1 MIKLSAIFPS
11 DFVLYTLIFQS
22 AGNVLTG
29 NKFKLKER
37 VNLSQC
43 WVADAETF
51 LHKQVPEESKK
62 LTVCYP
68 VISWTF

>member
-1 MIKLSAIFPS
+1 MIKLSAIFLS
-11 DFVLYTLIFQS
+11 DLVCILFQS

-43 WVADAETF
+43 WVTDAETF
-51 LHKQVPEESKK
+51 LHKQVPDEGKK
-62 LTVCYP
+62 LRVFCP
-68 VISWTF
+68 VIS